1 MMARAGG
8 HVRSLL
14 CTIVAWKRHLEC
26 GFYGFMIRVE
36 NAKSVFG
43 FRNADL
49 DFLEIAHPHIFA
61 LPLLSAVE

>member
-14 CTIVAWKRHLEC
+14 CTIVAWKIHLEC
-26 GFYGFMIRVE
+26 GFYGFVIRVE

-49 DFLEIAHPHIFA
+49 DFFEIAHPHIFA